1 MFALILAGGKGERLR
16 PLTDALPKPMVELH
30 GRPILWHQVRWLRAA
45 GVTDVVFLVGHLAEA
60 VIDYFGDGSGFG
72 IRAHY
77 SREATP
83 LGRGGALRQGLE
95 LAPADGAGPVICVN
109 GDIITD
115 ADLGA
120 LLADYRMRR
129 AQNPGHLAS
138 ILTLGMTSPYGIV
151 EQDGAGLVTGF
162 REKAALPYQINGGV
176 YALNPAIKS
185 RLPEKGD
192 HEDSTFPALAE
203 QGLMSAFYSGAF
215 WRSVDSMK
223 DLAEAAAH
231 LAGRKSVYQS
241 GPAGVHQSDQAGG
254 QTGNR
259 QSGRSDGPAGN
270 RQSDQSDRRAGNRQ
284 SGRAGGETDGR
295 AGP

>member
-60 VIDYFGDGSGFG
+60 VIDYFGDGGEFG

-120 LLADYRMRR
+120 LLADYRMRLE
-129 AQNPGHLAS
+129 QNPGHLAS

-231 LAGRKSVYQS
+231 LAGRKSGQTGGYQS
-241 GPAGVHQSDQAGG
+241 GQADG
-254 QTGNR
+254 QTGGH
-259 QSGRSDGPAGN
+259 QSGQADG
-270 RQSDQSDRRAGNRQ
+270 QTE
-284 SGRAGGETDGR
+284 GRAGS
-295 AGP
+295 